1 MPKSG
6 QSRRKRMAH
15 SKKKAGKGV
24 QTMAVAQQQAM
35 ASTQAAANP
44 QAPAPSTAVRTPKQ
58 AAAVAPPI
66 SVGRELR
73 RIGILT
79 AIILVIL
86 VVLVRIL
93 S

>member
-24 QTMAVAQQQAM
+24 QPVAVAQQVV
-35 ASTQAAANP
+35 ASTQVAAHP
-44 QAPAPSTAVRTPKQ
+44 QTPAPTAAVRTQK
-58 AAAVAPPI
+58 AGAVAPPI

-93 S
+93 T